1 MSAEEKRYRVTI
13 NYGNSS
19 RGAEQERD
27 CTAVLHDI
35 ANRFVQFTNK
45 DGQDTRVHYGVTDAC
60 WIVEEA

>member
-19 RGAEQERD
+19 RGAEWEQG

-35 ANRFVQFTNK
+35 TNRFVQFTNEE
-45 DGQDTRVHYGVTDAC
+45 GQDTRVQYGVSDAC